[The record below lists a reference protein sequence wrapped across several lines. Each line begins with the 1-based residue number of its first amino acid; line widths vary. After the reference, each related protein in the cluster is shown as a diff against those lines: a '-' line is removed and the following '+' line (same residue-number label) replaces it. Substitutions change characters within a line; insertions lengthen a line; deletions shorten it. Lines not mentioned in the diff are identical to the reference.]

1 MKKVV
6 MLAVVGMLGM
16 VMSAGTSFGAVSCD
30 QMVIQSTGTTPY
42 TASGLFV
49 KVKPTVTNA
58 CGTAGVAKQFY
69 LDTNNTDAT
78 YATILTALSLGK
90 TLFIQASAA
99 TENSL
104 LLVTS
109 VKQ

>member
-1 MKKVV
+1 MKKGV
-6 MLAVVGMLGM
+6 MLAVVGMLAM

-30 QMVIQSTGTTPY
+30 NMKIVSTGTTPY

-49 KVKPTVTNA
+49 KVMPVATNA
-58 CGTAGVAKQFY
+58 CGTAGVAKQFF
-69 LDTNNTDAT
+69 LDTTNTDAT

-90 TLFIQASAA
+90 TLFIQTSAA
-99 TENSL
+99 TANSL

>member
-6 MLAVVGMLGM
+6 MLAIAGMFAM
-16 VMSAGTSFGAVSCD
+16 VLTAGTSFGAVSCD
-30 QMVIQSTGTTPY
+30 NMQIVSTGTTPY

-49 KVKPTVTNA
+49 KVKPTVTNS
-58 CGTAGVAKQFY
+58 CGTAGVVKQFF

-99 TENSL
+99 TANSL

>member
-1 MKKVV
+1 
-6 MLAVVGMLGM
+6 MLAIAGALAM
-16 VMSAGTSFGAVSCD
+16 VMTAGTSFGAQSCD
-30 QMVIQSTGTTPY
+30 NMSIVSTGTTPY

-49 KVKPTVTNA
+49 KVKGPAGSA
-58 CGTAGVAKQFY
+58 CGGGSAIQYFLST
-69 LDTNNTDAT
+69 DNTDAT

-90 TLFIQASAA
+90 TLFIQVSAA
-99 TENSL
+99 AQNSL

>member
-6 MLAVVGMLGM
+6 MMAVMGMLAM
-16 VMSAGTSFGAVSCD
+16 VMSAGSSFGAADCD
-30 QMVIQSTGTTPY
+30 AMKIVSTGTTPY

-49 KVKPTVTNA
+49 KVAPTVANA
-58 CGTAGVAKQFY
+58 CGAVGVAKQFY
-69 LDTNNTDAT
+69 LDTTNTDAT
-78 YATILTALSLGK
+78 YATILTAFSLGK
-90 TLFIQASAA
+90 NIFIQVSSTAA
-99 TENSL
+99 NSL

>member
-1 MKKVV
+1 MKKVL
-6 MLAVVGMLGM
+6 MLAVMGMLAM

-30 QMVIQSTGTTPY
+30 GMQIISTGTTPY
-42 TASGLFV
+42 TASGLFL
-49 KVKPTVTNA
+49 KVKPTVANA
-58 CGTAGVAKQFY
+58 CGAAGANIQYF
-69 LDTNNTDAT
+69 LGTSNTDAT

-90 TLFIQASAA
+90 TLFIQVSAA
-99 TENSL
+99 APNSL

>member
-6 MLAVVGMLGM
+6 MLGIAGMLAL
-16 VMSAGTSFGAVSCD
+16 VMSAGTSFGAVSCSNM
-30 QMVIQSTGTTPY
+30 QIVSTGTTPY

-49 KVKPTVTNA
+49 KVKPTAANA
-58 CGTAGVAKQFY
+58 CGAAGTEIQYF
-69 LDTNNTDAT
+69 LDTDNTDAT

-90 TLFIQASAA
+90 QLFIQVSGAA
-99 TENSL
+99 ANSL

-109 VKQ
+109 VKN